1 MKCEMNDSWLLLGV
15 MPFCL
20 LSRNIW
26 EGNDA
31 KGSVEITEQHYQI
44 HACMTNLS
52 MSDSQEEKARQS
64 FEKKNAWNHF
74 ATVCSSSIF
83 SGALFTIHNAT
94 HTSFIIS
101 QQHSSHDG
109 MGKLRPCKPLRY
121 AKNLHLSICVSKTLL
136 KLELS
141 QALLLCARKV
151 KLVEKRVSPRIWRGN
166 DSVLYLIPHLGT
178 YQSTFSGLFLPIM
191 RSDELSL
198 FC

>member
-64 FEKKNAWNHF
+64 FEKKMLE
-74 ATVCSSSIF
+74 T
-83 SGALFTIHNAT
+83 
-94 HTSFIIS
+94 IS
-101 QQHSSHDG
+101 QLCVVVVFFQVHCS
-109 MGKLRPCKPLRY
+109 RY
-121 AKNLHLSICVSKTLL
+121 IMLLTLHLSS
-136 KLELS
+136 LS
-141 QALLLCARKV
+141 STAALMA
-151 KLVEKRVSPRIWRGN
+151 WGN
-166 DSVLYLIPHLGT
+166 
-178 YQSTFSGLFLPIM
+178 
-191 RSDELSL
+191 
-198 FC
+198 